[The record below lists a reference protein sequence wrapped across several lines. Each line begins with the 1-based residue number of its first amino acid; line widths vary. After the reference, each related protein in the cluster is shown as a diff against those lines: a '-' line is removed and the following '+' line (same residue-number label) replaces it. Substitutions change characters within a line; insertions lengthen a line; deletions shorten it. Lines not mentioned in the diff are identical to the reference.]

1 MRVPAAPADAASLLQ
16 AARELAPKIDG
27 ARPHIER
34 DRQIPGELVDAMAAD
49 GLFSLWL
56 PKARGGPELDLVDYV
71 RVIEELARADGSVA
85 WCATVAS
92 CLSRIA
98 GYLQPNVARE
108 IWGGGL
114 AVLAGTINPTGKAF
128 AVDGGYRNWTLGL
141 WQRHP
146 SQHVDA
152 RQLHRARSRRTAT
165 WAERRAGDASS
176 HLPDERGG
184 DP

>member
-1 MRVPAAPADAASLLQ
+1 MGH
-16 AARELAPKIDG
+16 G
-27 ARPHIER
+27 A
-34 DRQIPGELVDAMAAD
+34 
-49 GLFSLWL
+49 
-56 PKARGGPELDLVDYV
+56 ELDRVDYV

-98 GYLQPNVARE
+98 GYLQPDVARE

-128 AVDGGYRNWTLGL
+128 AVDGGYRVTGRWGYGSGILHSTWTLGNCIVHG
-141 WQRHP
+141 R
-146 SQHVDA
+146 DA
-152 RQLHRARSRRTAT
+152 AE
-165 WAERRAGDASS
+165 WAQRRAGDASS
-176 HLPDERGG
+176 HLPDERGR